1 MILLIPLNG
10 VVAMKMRMFQVGAGG
25 LCCSC
30 LEPWPGAWGRVVP
43 SLGRLNYLLLAPRGS
58 QLLASRNQ
66 PLSHT
71 LARSS
76 LTPLRGF

>member
-43 SLGRLNYLLLAPRGS
+43 SLGLLNYLLPAT
-58 QLLASRNQ
+58 

-71 LARSS
+71 VARSS